1 MKNNEKKVYA
11 APKIEVLVVELE
23 QGIAAGS
30 VNSSTPSVD
39 DSFAPGTGG
48 SGWSDDESGF

>member
-1 MKNNEKKVYA
+1 MKNNQKMAYA

-30 VNSSTPSVD
+30 ASSSTPTVD
-39 DSFAPGTGG
+39 DSFEQGTGG
-48 SGWSDDESGF
+48 AGWGDDTPGF

>member
-11 APKIEVLVVELE
+11 APRIEVLVVELE

-30 VNSSTPSVD
+30 ATSSTPGVD

-48 SGWSDDESGF
+48 SGWSDDEGGF

>member
-23 QGIAAGS
+23 QGIASA
-30 VNSSTPSVD
+30 STNTPTVD

-48 SGWSDDESGF
+48 SGWSDDSSGF